1 MCMYMFVPVACVCMG
16 ECASEDQRLTLNAFL
31 DHFLPYFLKLFL
43 FYVYGVLTTYMY
55 HMCD

>member
-1 MCMYMFVPVACVCMG
+1 MYMFVPVACVCMG

-43 FYVYGVLTTYMY
+43 FYVYGVLTAYMY